1 MVVIPYKK
9 VLEIIYIVLYLYYF
23 FFFADC
29 HEIFKTGTQFFDAVV
44 NNEYSVS
51 DIETCSQNCAREPNC
66 KTFAYRYVFVFI
78 LFCFW
83 KYTVFYSF
91 RVDTYYVSSSTSN
104 CQLTA
109 LHVEDILSTDLNSN
123 NAWNVYEKKDC
134 GDGGGSGIF

>member
-1 MVVIPYKK
+1 MVIPYKK
-9 VLEIIYIVLYLYYF
+9 SFRNYILYLYYY
-23 FFFADC
+23 FADC

-66 KTFAYRYVFVFI
+66 KTFAYRYVFVFFV
-78 LFCFW
+78 FCFW

-134 GDGGGSGIF
+134 GGGGGLGIFLKCFI

>member
-1 MVVIPYKK
+1 MAVDILAI
-9 VLEIIYIVLYLYYF
+9 LEA
-23 FFFADC
+23 FADC

-66 KTFAYRYVFVFI
+66 KTFAYRYVFVFRIFNFFLKIHCI
-78 LFCFW
+78 LILSYFI
-83 KYTVFYSF
+83 FY

-134 GDGGGSGIF
+134 GGGGGLGIFLKCFI